1 MAQPQCVDGIEFLS
15 LSLEDKF
22 LLQVLHAF
30 RHSFRSWVR
39 LSWLREIGNCI
50 AIHQHDEAFWRRVI
64 GRAGNAPL
72 AKSIVAFTLGL
83 VHRLFQSPIPAAI
96 KCWTAEAMKGS
107 LRTWLDVFA
116 VDWAISDWPGSLN
129 NLFLTKEFIPDRKLR
144 MHYWRSR
151 LLPKRSHASLGAVV
165 ATNMLNSFRFE
176 AVRIGYLAYR
186 GAAHLKDLAKLP
198 RQWVRWKHALK
209 ASGRF
214 NVDQT
219 C

>member
-1 MAQPQCVDGIEFLS
+1 MARQHCVDGVEFFS

-22 LLQVLHAF
+22 LLHVLHAF

-39 LSWLREIGNCI
+39 LSWILEIGKCI
-50 AIHQHDEAFWRRVI
+50 AIHQHDEAFWHRVI
-64 GRAGNAPL
+64 GRAGNARL
-72 AKSIVAFTLGL
+72 SKSIVAFTLGL
-83 VHRLFQSPIPAAI
+83 VHRLFQSPIPSAI
-96 KCWTAEAMKGS
+96 KRWTADAMKGS

-151 LLPKRSHASLGAVV
+151 LLPRRSHASLGAVA
-165 ATNMLNSFRFE
+165 ATNMLNCFQFE

-186 GAAHLKDLAKLP
+186 GAAHLKDIANLP
-198 RQWVRWKHALK
+198 RQWVRWKRALK
-209 ASGRF
+209 ASGR
-214 NVDQT
+214 NQ